1 MAAHKKPHGLPSRE
15 AVLEFIND
23 SPTPVGRREIARAFN
38 IKGADRIPLKAMLKD
53 LAAEGAIDLGRGR
66 RAAAPGSLPEITVVA
81 ITGIDEDGHASARP
95 LSWREEGEPPAISIP
110 PSTRAPSVGAGDR
123 ALVKLER
130 IDQGK
135 YRGRIMRKLDSRGER
150 VVGQLKREG
159 KGFRILPADRRARGD
174 YVVEPGETADAKPGE
189 LVIADVLPRGR
200 MGLRHARVV
209 EVLGDA
215 GAPRAVSLIAIAE
228 HEIPSVFPEACIG
241 QAEAAKP
248 VTLGKRTDLRKIPLV
263 TIDGSDARD
272 FDDAVHAVADEDP
285 KNPGGFRILVAIADV
300 AHYVRPGD
308 TLDIEAHRRGNSV
321 YFPDRVVPMLP
332 EALSNGLCSLRP
344 NEDRACLA
352 VEMVINARGQKVRHK
367 FMRGLMRSEARLTYE
382 QVQAAAD
389 GAPDTD
395 IVPDGVIEPL
405 YGAFR
410 LLLSAR
416 EERGAL
422 DLDLPERKVVLGD
435 DGKVASIEPRQ
446 RLDSHRLIEE
456 FMVLANV
463 AAAETLEAK
472 RRPCMYRVHET
483 PDPEKIDAL
492 KEYLEGL
499 ELAFGTSGVIRP
511 KSFNELLAK
520 VRGGPH
526 ETIVNELV
534 LRSQS
539 QAVYSPDNLG
549 HFGLGLRRYAHFTS
563 PIRRYSDLLVH
574 RALIDAHGFG
584 KDGLGEIDLQDFNE
598 TAEHISMTERRAA
611 AAERSAISR
620 YVAAYLTDQVGNTF
634 EARVSGVGSAGLF
647 VALAGIGADGL
658 LPMKRLPGDF
668 YDLDDHRHSLS
679 GRATGLTFKIG
690 DPVTVRLVDA
700 DPLTGGVLLD
710 YISGG
715 TEGQP
720 GGQRRGRRAGGY
732 RKHRGRHKHGQSG
745 SARGRPKKS
754 R

>member
-1 MAAHKKPHGLPSRE
+1 MTNRKPPHGLPSRE
-15 AVLEFIND
+15 AVIEFIQD

-38 IKGADRIPLKAMLKD
+38 IKGADRIPLKALLKD
-53 LAAEGAIDLGRGR
+53 LAAEGVIDLGRNR
-66 RAAAPGSLPEITVVA
+66 RAAAPGALPEVTVVA

-95 LSWREEGEPPAISIP
+95 LSWREKSEPPSITIP
-110 PSTRAPSVGAGDR
+110 PSSRAPAVGTGDR

-130 IDQGK
+130 VDQGK
-135 YRGRIMRKLDSRGER
+135 YRGRIMRKLESRGER

-159 KGFRILPADRRARGD
+159 RDYRILPSDRKARAD
-174 YVVEPGETADAKPGE
+174 YIVEPGETADAKPGE
-189 LVIADVLPRGR
+189 LVVAEILPRGR
-200 MGLRHARVV
+200 MGLRHARVI

-215 GAPRAVSLIAIAE
+215 SAPRAVSLIAIAE
-228 HEIPSVFPEACIG
+228 HEIPSVFPDACEA
-241 QAEAAKP
+241 QANAAKP
-248 VTLGKRTDLRKIPLV
+248 VTLGKRTDLRDLPLM

-272 FDDAVHAVADEDP
+272 FDDAVFAEADGDA
-285 KNPGGFRILVAIADV
+285 KNPGGYRILVAIADV

-308 TLDIEAHRRGNSV
+308 ALDTEARKRGNSV

-344 NEDRACLA
+344 DEDRACLA
-352 VEMVINARGQKVRHK
+352 VEMVINARGQKVKHR
-367 FMRGLMRSEARLTYE
+367 FMRGLMRSSARLTYE

-389 GAPDTD
+389 GGDAG
-395 IVPDGVIEPL
+395 IVPEGIIEPL
-405 YGAFR
+405 YGAYR
-410 LLLSAR
+410 LLLAAR
-416 EERGAL
+416 NERGAL

-435 DGKVASIEPRQ
+435 DGKVASIEPRE

-472 RRPCMYRVHET
+472 RRPCMYRIHES
-483 PDPEKIDAL
+483 PDPEKVEAL
-492 KEYLEGL
+492 KEYLQGL
-499 ELAFGTSGVIRP
+499 DLPFGTSGVIRP
-511 KSFNELLAK
+511 KTFNELLAK
-520 VRGGPH
+520 VRGGIH

-539 QAVYSPDNLG
+539 QAVYSPDNIG

-584 KDGLGEIDLQDFNE
+584 KDGLGEIEMVSFNE

-620 YVAAYLTDQVGNTF
+620 YVAAYLKDQVGNTF

-647 VALAGIGADGL
+647 IALAGIGADGL

-679 GRATGLTFKIG
+679 GRATGLTFRIG

-700 DPLTGGVLLD
+700 DPLTGGLLLD

-715 TEGQP
+715 TEGRP
-720 GGQRRGRRAGGY
+720 GGHPGSRRPGGL
-732 RKHRGRHKHGQSG
+732 RKHRGRHKHGQQG